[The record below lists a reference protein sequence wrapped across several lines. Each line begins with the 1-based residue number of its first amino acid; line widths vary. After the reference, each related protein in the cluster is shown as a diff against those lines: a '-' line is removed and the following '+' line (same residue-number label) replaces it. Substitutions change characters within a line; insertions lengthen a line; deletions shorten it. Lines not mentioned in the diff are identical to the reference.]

1 MLQIVAGRS
10 GSGKTEYVLDEI
22 IKAAAKKEVI
32 LIVPEQNSF
41 YNEKRILTAMGAK
54 DAARVKILSFK
65 RLYEPVSDE
74 YGKSYGTSIDD
85 GVKTV
90 IMITEA

>member
-41 YNEKRILTAMGAK
+41 YNEKRILTAMGEK
-54 DAARVKILSFK
+54 
-65 RLYEPVSDE
+65 
-74 YGKSYGTSIDD
+74 
-85 GVKTV
+85 
-90 IMITEA
+90 